1 MELKM
6 WEKINLESENLY
18 LNCINKNLTITTAES
33 CTGGMISSAI
43 VHINGS
49 SKIYKSSFIVYSNDM
64 KSKLLNISNDL
75 ITKNGAVSEIIAF
88 KMAKNSL
95 KLLKANLSIAVTGI
109 AGPTGGTFDKPVGL
123 VWIGIGT
130 KEKIITNK
138 YQFNGNRLEIRKK
151 TTYESLKL
159 ANKVI
164 LEIQ

>member
-1 MELKM
+1 M
-6 WEKINLESENLY
+6 WKKINLETEKLY
-18 LNCINKNLTITTAES
+18 HNCIKNRLTITTAES

-64 KSKLLNISNDL
+64 KSALLNIPNDL
-75 ITKNGAVSEIIAF
+75 ITKNGAVSEIVAF
-88 KMAKNSL
+88 NMAKNSL
-95 KLLKANLSIAVTGI
+95 KILKADLSIAVTGI
-109 AGPTGGTFDKPVGL
+109 AGPTGGSIDKPVGL

-138 YQFNGNRLEIRKK
+138 YQFDGNRLEIRQK

-159 ANKVI
+159 ANKII
-164 LEIQ
+164 LKI

>member
-75 ITKNGAVSEIIAF
+75 ITENGAVSEIIAF
-88 KMAKNSL
+88 NMAKNSL
-95 KLLKANLSIAVTGI
+95 ELLKANLSIAVTGI

-138 YQFNGNRLEIRKK
+138 YQFNGNRLQIRQK
-151 TTYESLKL
+151 TTYESLRL
-159 ANKVI
+159 ANDVI
-164 LEIQ
+164 LKI

>member
-6 WEKINLESENLY
+6 WEKINFESENLY
-18 LNCINKNLTITTAES
+18 LNCIDKNLTITTAES

-49 SKIYKSSFIVYSNDM
+49 SKIFKSSFIVYSNDM

-88 KMAKNSL
+88 NMAKNSL
-95 KLLKANLSIAVTGI
+95 KILKANLSIAVTGI

-138 YQFNGNRLEIRKK
+138 YQFNGNRLEIRQK
-151 TTYESLKL
+151 TTHESLKL
-159 ANKVI
+159 ANSVI
-164 LEIQ
+164 LEI

>member
-1 MELKM
+1 M
-6 WEKINLESENLY
+6 WDKINSEAEKLY
-18 LNCINKNLTITTAES
+18 LNCVNKNLTVTTAES

-43 VHINGS
+43 VHISGS
-49 SKIYKSSFIVYSNDM
+49 SKIYKSSFIVYSNEM

-75 ITKNGAVSEIIAF
+75 IKKNGAVSEIIAF
-88 KMAKNSL
+88 NMAKNSL
-95 KLLKANLSIAVTGI
+95 KILKANLSIAVTGI

-130 KEKIITNK
+130 KEKIITKK

>member
-1 MELKM
+1 M
-6 WEKINLESENLY
+6 WEKINLESEKLFF
-18 LNCINKNLTITTAES
+18 NCIKKKLTITTAES

-49 SKIYKSSFIVYSNDM
+49 SKIFKSSYIVYSNDM

-75 ITKNGAVSEIIAF
+75 IKKNGAVSEIIAF
-88 KMAKNSL
+88 NMAKNSL
-95 KLLKANLSIAVTGI
+95 KILKANLSIAVTGI

-138 YQFNGNRLEIRKK
+138 YQFNGNRLQIRQK
-151 TTYESLKL
+151 TTYESLRL
-159 ANKVI
+159 ANNVI
-164 LEIQ
+164 LKI